1 MKKLK
6 FATLAVLALSSVARA
21 EPVTMQALDCSVLSG
36 TTFVCVRN
44 EQAATIT
51 GIACAGVFGETEL
64 SVPGGSIASGG
75 TAIVDFRK
83 SKCNKLIR
91 LKMRIGPP
99 IEIKG
104 FDVEKNAVLHVTK
117 D

>member
-1 MKKLK
+1 
-6 FATLAVLALSSVARA
+6 
-21 EPVTMQALDCSVLSG
+21 MQPLDCSVLSG

-51 GIACAGVFGETEL
+51 GIGCSGVFGETEL
-64 SVPGGSIASGG
+64 SVPGGSIPAGG

-83 SKCNKLIR
+83 SKCNKMIR
-91 LKMRIGPP
+91 LKMRTGNP
-99 IEIKG
+99 IEVKG
-104 FDVEKNAVLHVTK
+104 FDVEKNTILHVTK